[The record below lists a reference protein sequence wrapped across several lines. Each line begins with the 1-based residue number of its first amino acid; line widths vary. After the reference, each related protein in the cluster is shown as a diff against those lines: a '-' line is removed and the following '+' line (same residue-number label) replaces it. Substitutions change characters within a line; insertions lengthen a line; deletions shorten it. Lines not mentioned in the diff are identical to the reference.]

1 MRLAQFTGA
10 ATADEM
16 RAIARAIYALPSA
29 PRVAMLLMAEHAV
42 ERGQHLPIE
51 V

>member
-1 MRLAQFTGA
+1 VRLARFTGA
-10 ATADEM
+10 ATEDET

-29 PRVAMLLMAEHAV
+29 PRVAMLLVGEHAV